1 MDNQP
6 TVSRLSLGETGSLEL
21 EPAPT
26 KTSSEGYEKLARLMS
41 LSSQTAIFRRFQALT
56 ITNLLRLQ
64 AELQDMEHELA
75 EIRSD
80 DAQSTDPVRS
90 GYIYDFRSMR
100 DWKDT
105 GDSLQYDLLVAIGKK
120 LQEYSQLSF
129 SILAP

>member
-1 MDNQP
+1 MDKQRS
-6 TVSRLSLGETGSLEL
+6 VSRHSLEETSNL
-21 EPAPT
+21 ELGAAPT
-26 KTSSEGYEKLARLMS
+26 KTASEGYEKLARLMS
-41 LSSQTAIFRRFQALT
+41 LSSETAIFRRFQALNV
-56 ITNLLRLQ
+56 TNVLRLQ

-100 DWKDT
+100 DWRDT

-120 LQEYSQLSF
+120 LQEYSRSSI
-129 SILAP
+129 SILAT